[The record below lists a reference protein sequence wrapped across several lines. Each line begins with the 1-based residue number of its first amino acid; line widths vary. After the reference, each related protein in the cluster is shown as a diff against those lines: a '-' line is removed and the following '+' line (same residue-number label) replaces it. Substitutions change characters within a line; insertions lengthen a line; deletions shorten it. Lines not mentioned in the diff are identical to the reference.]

1 MKARDKFQKRK
12 ERERAVRKKVLVRR
26 QKMRAEF
33 KEIKKLQREE
43 ELATTRVSP
52 ELGNLLA
59 DLKKNEN
66 SEV

>member
-12 ERERAVRKKVLVRR
+12 ERERAVRKKILARR
-26 QKMRAEF
+26 QKMRAEV

-43 ELATTRVSP
+43 ELATTKVSP

-59 DLKKNEN
+59 DLEKIEN
-66 SEV
+66 K